1 MSRLTGSEVANLMQA
16 YNAVYS
22 NDLREEMIFEEFL
35 TEEFILEAYQY
46 VADFLVHE
54 GHVPGYNTAEVFIAE
69 MDEHWIDEILCDY
82 GLYLNEGPFGN
93 FANTV
98 IGGAK
103 RAAGAV
109 AGGVRKVAGAA
120 DRGVAGAVR
129 AGQAI
134 KGTAQRAAG
143 AVARGATAAGQ
154 AAVGGAVRA
163 GQAVSGA
170 AQRAG
175 QTVSGA
181 AQRAAGAVTRAATP
195 VAQAV
200 KGTAQR
206 AVAAGQSALGGAARA
221 GQAAVG
227 GAVRAGQALAG
238 GAARAGQAVSGA
250 AKGAVRKIGQ
260 EIEISRKVGAGEPLS
275 GAKPAVGGAVAKKA
289 APVVGTKPA
298 PKPAVGGAVA
308 GARPAAPAAK
318 PAAPATKPAAAKP
331 AAAAPAAAPKL
342 SKMQQDAKDLRDMRT
357 ASQQRQASMLKQ
369 DFDMFDAVLEYLVAE
384 GYADNNQEALSIMA
398 NMTEEE
404 TNSVIE
410 GLTLPMTVTAADK
423 KANTPPWQNRDK
435 KLKDG
440 SPMYQLAPHLKGV

>member
-1 MSRLTGSEVANLMQA
+1 MSRLTGNGARSLMEAYSAIYTPTISEDYL
-16 YNAVYS
+16 Y
-22 NDLREEMIFEEFL
+22 EEFL

-54 GHVPGYNTAEVFIAE
+54 GHVPGYETAELFMSE

-82 GLYLNEGPFGN
+82 GLYLGEGLFGN

-103 RAAGAV
+103 KAASAV
-109 AGGVRKVAGAA
+109 AGGARKVASAA

-129 AGQAI
+129 AGQAV

-143 AVARGATAAGQ
+143 AVTRGATA
-154 AAVGGAVRA
+154 A

-206 AVAAGQSALGGAARA
+206 AVAAGQSALNKAGSAVKDTVQGTAQAAKTAVKGAVSA
-221 GQAAVG
+221 GQAVAG
-227 GAVRAGQALAG
+227 GAVRAGQAVA
-238 GAARAGQAVSGA
+238 GAAQGA
-250 AKGAVRKIGQ
+250 ARKIGQ
-260 EIEISRKVGAGEPLS
+260 EIEISRKVGAGEPLAKGNS
-275 GAKPAVGGAVAKKA
+275 GLA
-289 APVVGTKPA
+289 
-298 PKPAVGGAVA
+298 
-308 GARPAAPAAK
+308 
-318 PAAPATKPAAAKP
+318 KPAAAKP
-331 AAAAPAAAPKL
+331 AAAPATAAPATAAPATAAPATAAPATAAPKL
-342 SKMQQDAKDLRDMRT
+342 SKMQQDAQDLRNMRT

-369 DFDMFDAVLEYLVAE
+369 GFDMFDIVQGYLIDE
-384 GYADNNQEALSIMA
+384 GFADTEDAALAIMVNMSEEWRNQI
-398 NMTEEE
+398 
-404 TNSVIE
+404 IE
-410 GLTLPMTVTAADK
+410 SSCGGSHSGKKPTKK
-423 KANTPPWQNRDK
+423 KAK
-435 KLKDG
+435 SG
-440 SPMYQLAPHLKGV
+440 Y